1 MFFSEIKSVRKK
13 TVRSLSPSKPQSLKM
28 VVISFFWVLLETFFT
43 NKRKIKIFPPFFIQM
58 FTCYTILSFI
68 SFNIKS

>member
-28 VVISFFWVLLETFFT
+28 VVISFFWVLPETFFT
-43 NKRKIKIFPPFFIQM
+43 NTCKIKIFPPFLYK
-58 FTCYTILSFI
+58 CLHAILF
-68 SFNIKS
+68 